1 LERLEYQ
8 ELLMKKKLGL
18 LTEEEMERLR
28 YLEQK
33 FKMMDEVSI
42 IEKTED
48 QNINDENEENM
59 LDKDKVNV

>member
-1 LERLEYQ
+1 
-8 ELLMKKKLGL
+8 MKKKLGL

-48 QNINDENEENM
+48 QNINDENEDNM
-59 LDKDKVNV
+59 LDKDKLNA